1 MAVKQGQQHVNAKT
15 KDMDR
20 KMGRAIL
27 LIGELAGLTGAER
40 EFSEG
45 VMCEFTVA

>member
-1 MAVKQGQQHVNAKT
+1 VKQGQQHVNAKT

-27 LIGELAGLTGAER
+27 LFAADLPFR
-40 EFSEG
+40 RSE
-45 VMCEFTVA
+45 AD

>member
-1 MAVKQGQQHVNAKT
+1 MAVKRGQQHVNAKT

-20 KMGRAIL
+20 KMERVIL

-40 EFSEG
+40 EFPEG